1 MPIFENHAL
10 QRLQAGELALGLGV
24 RQARTADLPIIAEEV
39 GFDWLFIDME
49 HSAISVEGAT
59 QISLAALGRK
69 VTPLVRVPAHQHF
82 HSTRVLDG
90 GAMGVVV
97 PDVATPEQA
106 HAIAQACK
114 FPPIGRRS
122 VGGALPQVGFAKM
135 PVGEMT
141 EVVNRNTLV
150 VIMLES
156 AEGIENAE
164 AIAAIDGVDALLIGT
179 NDLAARLG
187 IPGDFANPRIVQ
199 AYEAMTAAA
208 RAHGKFAGMGGIYEE
223 SLMSKYIAMGV
234 RLVLTGSDLSFMMSA
249 ASQRVAA
256 LRALDVGGR

>member
-1 MPIFENHAL
+1 M
-10 QRLQAGELALGLGV
+10 
-24 RQARTADLPIIAEEV
+24 
-39 GFDWLFIDME
+39 
-49 HSAISVEGAT
+49 
-59 QISLAALGRK
+59 
-69 VTPLVRVPAHQHF
+69 
-82 HSTRVLDG
+82 
-90 GAMGVVV
+90 
-97 PDVATPEQA
+97 
-106 HAIAQACK
+106 
-114 FPPIGRRS
+114 
-122 VGGALPQVGFAKM
+122 
-135 PVGEMT
+135 
-141 EVVNRNTLV
+141 
-150 VIMLES
+150 
-156 AEGIENAE
+156 
-164 AIAAIDGVDALLIGT
+164 LIGT